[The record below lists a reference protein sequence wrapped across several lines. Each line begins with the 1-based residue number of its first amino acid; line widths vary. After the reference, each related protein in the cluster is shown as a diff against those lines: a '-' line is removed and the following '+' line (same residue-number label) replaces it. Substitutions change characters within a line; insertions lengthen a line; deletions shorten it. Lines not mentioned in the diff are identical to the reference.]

1 MRPPTATPPL
11 FISTTA
17 GFLGLF
23 GKARAS
29 DGERGRAAAGDPN
42 DEDQHVALCALAAT
56 FPVSCL
62 NLSAIL
68 ALCCTRPLLASVAS
82 KKKERNNLIS
92 SSCEIQKKVKIE
104 RRAVL
109 RGRMAV
115 RLRVLYFAAAREA
128 AGVESEEVSLEEEGT
143 DDRGTPYAT
152 TEALEELLVS
162 VPDLLSSK
170 PSPS

>member
-1 MRPPTATPPL
+1 MCPRGDLSRELLELVCHLGALLHTPA
-11 FISTTA
+11 SRVC
-17 GFLGLF
+17 GL
-23 GKARAS
+23 
-29 DGERGRAAAGDPN
+29 
-42 DEDQHVALCALAAT
+42 
-56 FPVSCL
+56 
-62 NLSAIL
+62 
-68 ALCCTRPLLASVAS
+68 
-82 KKKERNNLIS
+82 KKKERNNLI
-92 SSCEIQKKVKIE
+92 SCEIQKKVKIE

-109 RGRMAV
+109 RGRMGAV
-115 RLRVLYFAAAREA
+115 RLRVLYFAATREA